1 MQSLKCQIG
10 EGETFCGLL
19 LALLLVQP
27 HILWL
32 SSLLIACIQI
42 SHILFCKSALSQL
55 PACTVTWGCSALAW
69 DWAFLFVELQ
79 DFPTDPYLQLIHIP
93 LMNCNSASQT
103 GRVNFTVYQL
113 ESIHHPSPCL
123 FIKIPNI
130 MGCFQSFSMPGEMT
144 LASTCQMASTW
155 LITNFQAQMFSQFS
169 SCLIFCIFFGK
180 GTVRGLQTLVHR
192 ASCFILQAIKSVKHK
207 SSLLN
212 PCWLF
217 ISILLPI
224 LCLKMDSER
233 ICSKI
238 FLETEVRLTD
248 LYFPRVFLFF
258 LMMIWH

>member
-1 MQSLKCQIG
+1 MVNFFLVCNFPCWTWCLLSLSLSLHTSKKNQASSSSYLLTRKKKKAVAFPNSSLLHTDQNQFSQPILIWNVPPNLDRLLSGSFQCVILGRPKLDTLIEMQSLKCQIG

-69 DWAFLFVELQ
+69 DWAFLFAELQ

-130 MGCFQSFSMPGEMT
+130 MGCIFNAWWDDTGIYLSDG
-144 LASTCQMASTW
+144 LYMADHK
-155 LITNFQAQMFSQFS
+155 LS
-169 SCLIFCIFFGK
+169 SPN
-180 GTVRGLQTLVHR
+180 V
-192 ASCFILQAIKSVKHK
+192 
-207 SSLLN
+207 
-212 PCWLF
+212 
-217 ISILLPI
+217 
-224 LCLKMDSER
+224 
-233 ICSKI
+233 
-238 FLETEVRLTD
+238 
-248 LYFPRVFLFF
+248 
-258 LMMIWH
+258 